1 MTITQSLLAFAV
13 AAGVLTLTPGLDTA
27 LVLRTAATEGRR
39 PAIYAAMGVA
49 LGVVGWGAIVAMGL
63 GALLLASSL
72 AFTALKAVGA
82 AYLLY
87 LGTRMLVWPRHGFDL
102 GSARPAAAAASAMLQ
117 RGALTNLLNP
127 KVGLFYLAF
136 LPQFV
141 PEGVP
146 AAPFMLMLAGMHA
159 LMGIA
164 WLSALAAGVDSA
176 RAFFDR
182 PRAVGWLDRM
192 TGRHL
197 HRLRAAAGPIARLN
211 LVPRRY
217 RIRPA

>member
-1 MTITQSLLAFAV
+1 MTITQSLLAFAL

-27 LVLRTAATEGRR
+27 LVLRTAAADGRR
-39 PAIYAAMGVA
+39 PAIYAATGVA
-49 LGVVGWGAIVAMGL
+49 LGVVGWGAVVALGL

-82 AYLLY
+82 VYLLY
-87 LGTRMLVWPRHGFDL
+87 LGAHMLVWPRHRFEL
-102 GSARPAAAAASAMLQ
+102 GSARPAAATHNAMLR
-117 RGALTNLLNP
+117 RGVLTNLLNP

-146 AAPFMLMLAGMHA
+146 AAPFMLMLAGLHA
-159 LMGIA
+159 LMGLA

-182 PRAVGWLDRM
+182 PRAVAWLDRI
-192 TGRHL
+192 TGGIFIGFGL
-197 HRLRAAAGPIARLN
+197 RLALSRS
-211 LVPRRY
+211 
-217 RIRPA
+217 